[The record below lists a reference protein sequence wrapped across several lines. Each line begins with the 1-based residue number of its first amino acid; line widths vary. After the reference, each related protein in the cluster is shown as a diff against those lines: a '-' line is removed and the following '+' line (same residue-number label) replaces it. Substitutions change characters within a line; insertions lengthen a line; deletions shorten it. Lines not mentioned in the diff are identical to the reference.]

1 MKNKTTITKKE
12 LSVAIKNQLP
22 DLNTEK
28 FSGLILLK
36 GGKTLFKAT
45 QDITTAIIPNSVT
58 RIGDSAFLGCGSLT
72 SVTIPDSVKEIDV
85 WAFYECKSL
94 TSINIPNSVTR
105 IGNYAFY
112 SCTSLTS
119 IIIPNSVN
127 KIGWHVFMGCKSLVV
142 FTDNDYVINYCN
154 KHNIKVQPL
163 NNKIK

>member
-1 MKNKTTITKKE
+1 MKSNITITKEE
-12 LSVAIKNQLP
+12 LAVMFKNQLP

-45 QDITTAIIPNSVT
+45 KNITTAIIPNSVT

-72 SVTIPDSVKEIDV
+72 SVTIPDGVKEIDV

-105 IGNYAFY
+105 ISNYAFY
-112 SCTSLTS
+112 GCTSLTS

-154 KHNIKVQPL
+154 KHNIKVKPL